1 MADYTFT
8 AKVWLYS
15 GAAAWHLISLPAK
28 EAKAL
33 QQMQASKQRR
43 GWGAIKVKA
52 VIGATTWETS
62 IFPDS
67 KRGTYLLP
75 LKAKV
80 RQKEGIAEGSRVA
93 LTLKTIGFFNSP
105 FNF

>member
-1 MADYTFT
+1 MAEYTFA

-15 GAAAWHLISLPAK
+15 GTSAWHFVSLPAK
-28 EAKAL
+28 EAKML
-33 QQMQASKQRR
+33 KQMQDGKQRR

-52 VIGATTWETS
+52 TICATTWETS

-67 KRGTYLLP
+67 KRDTYLLP

-80 RQKEGIAEGSRVA
+80 RQKERIAEGSRVEV
-93 LTLKTIGFFNSP
+93 TIKTIGFF
-105 FNF
+105 